1 MKKLNANGRKKLDE
15 ETSGAYYQCKVD
27 QHRSVSV
34 CLSGD
39 SGLGTDEQAQ
49 TEEYCS
55 KKKKLLTYK
64 NVEKNFNNAMA
75 KWKTANEAKMD
86 KCVKKLGKK
95 FSSDYYT
102 YNNKQLF
109 VWKRAYGKAVG
120 KNEWIVKRG
129 FPVVKKATANAK
141 KRRQPS
147 CKKEFKNKNVLKKV
161 AKDLSKVL
169 EKSPNYCA

>member
-1 MKKLNANGRKKLDE
+1 MKKLNTNGRKKLDE
-15 ETSGAYYQCKVD
+15 KTSGAYYQCKVD

-39 SGLGTDEQAQ
+39 SGLGTSDQAE
-49 TEEYCS
+49 TDDYCS

-64 NVEKNFNNAMA
+64 NVEKNFNAAMA
-75 KWKTANEAKMD
+75 KWKKANKAKMD

-102 YNNKQLF
+102 YNNRQLF
-109 VWKRAYGKAVG
+109 VWKKAYGKSVG
-120 KNEWIVKRG
+120 KNEWIVKKG
-129 FPVVKKATANAK
+129 FPVVKKGTAK

-147 CKKEFKNKNVLKKV
+147 CKKEFKTKNALKKV